1 MNNNF
6 LQGGRITLRMPDHE
20 KDHRLYE
27 RWSFDREFM
36 HLWGAGPTTL
46 LSADVQKEFLENG
59 MQSCVV
65 FNICLREDGR
75 VIGQVDLSEFD
86 PVAGNAWLGIGIGE
100 RAYWNNGYGSE
111 AMKVLMRYSF
121 EVLGLQRI
129 SLSVFEYNLRAMH
142 VYEKMGFVE
151 EGRLRG
157 FLERDGRRWD
167 LIFFGLLRE
176 EWASWQTAL
185 V

>member
-1 MNNNF
+1 MDNL
-6 LQGGRITLRMPDHE
+6 LQGRRIALRMPDHE

-36 HLWGAGPTTL
+36 HLWGAGPVTP
-46 LSADVQKEFLENG
+46 LSEAVQKEFLENG
-59 MQSCVV
+59 MQACAV
-65 FNICLREDGR
+65 FNICTREDGH

-86 PVAGNAWLGIGIGE
+86 AVTGNAWLGIGIGE
-100 RAYWNNGYGSE
+100 RAFWNNGYGSE
-111 AMKVLMRYSF
+111 AMEVLMRYGF

-129 SLSVFEYNLRAMH
+129 SLSVFEHNPRALH
-142 VYEKMGFVE
+142 VYQKLGFVE
-151 EGRLRG
+151 EGRVRG

-176 EWASWQTAL
+176 EWASRRIAL